1 VTNFIGKLGPG
12 QKVSRQILGTPYR
25 GDVKIGFNFFV
36 NFMEVTV
43 FEAKD
48 LINSFEAKHNI
59 EPKIPDTYVKVY
71 LVKGKKCVE
80 KHRTKLVRTTLQ
92 PKYLEVLKFKSSPA
106 GCLIQVSVW
115 GDYGREIGRK
125 VFMGVAVIY
134 MDSITTSPGTSLT
147 EWYRLFGSSSV

>member
-1 VTNFIGKLGPG
+1 MTTFIGKLGPG

-48 LINSFEAKHNI
+48 LINVKETKTKLPGNERSIAYHRCTFKS
-59 EPKIPDTYVKVY
+59 PCCKKKKMLTDTYVKVY

-80 KHRTKLVRTTLQ
+80 KHRTKTVKESLQ
-92 PKYLEVLKFKSSPA
+92 PKYMEMLKFKSSPA
-106 GCLIQVSVW
+106 GCLIQVSSCHSMIK
-115 GDYGREIGRK
+115 YE
-125 VFMGVAVIY
+125 
-134 MDSITTSPGTSLT
+134 
-147 EWYRLFGSSSV
+147 